1 MVHPHQ
7 FGLEGSELHI
17 ARYMWILVRISSFAW
32 PSDSELG
39 LVIGHALAEYAS
51 IRHMGINPT
60 YADDADVFEKAKG
73 T

>member
-1 MVHPHQ
+1 M
-7 FGLEGSELHI
+7 
-17 ARYMWILVRISSFAW
+17 RISAFAW

-39 LVIGHALAEYAS
+39 LVIGHAHALAEYAS